1 MVESTKQ
8 VELFLFINP
17 ISPAS
22 LKMEE
27 EAFKFIDTYKQKSQ
41 ITIFTYHNI
50 YTLYSYMI
58 KNQLA
63 PESTALWNKLHN
75 DSYHL
80 SLAFIAATI
89 QGKKKSRKFLLNIQR
104 KMLNQKEPLSKSVL
118 LDSAKK
124 ANLDIDMFLSDFHS
138 PFVQKL
144 FLSDQKIS
152 KSLGIIG
159 TPSCLLVTTGEE
171 KKATLIENFIT
182 AEDLYQMI

>member
-1 MVESTKQ
+1 MVENTKQ
-8 VELFLFINP
+8 VELFLFISP
-17 ISPAS
+17 ISKAS

-27 EAFKFIDTYKQKSQ
+27 EAFKFVNTYEKNSQ
-41 ITIFTYHNI
+41 ITIYTYHNI

-63 PESTALWNKLHN
+63 PENTALWNNLHN

-89 QGKKKSRKFLLNIQR
+89 QGKKKGRNFLMDIQQ
-104 KMLNQKEPLSKSVL
+104 KMLNQKEPLSKSLL
-118 LDSAKK
+118 LDSIKK
-124 ANLDIDMFLSDFHS
+124 ADLDIDMFLSDLHS

-144 FLSDQKIS
+144 FLSDQKVA

-159 TPSCLLVTTGEE
+159 MPSCLLVTTGEE
-171 KKATLIENFIT
+171 KKSTLIENFIT
-182 AEDLYQMI
+182 AEDLYQMV